1 MNLWRYCHFTIYIEF
16 IGRMWYK
23 ICDILSS
30 LLLNSSCDK
39 SLRFLVIIMKIDYR
53 KKRSRNSTQA
63 SVEIDYDKLANAIVK
78 ANRMADKEELQ
89 PEQKGKTKIKFF
101 KGLWRLIKGD
111 VDTEEEM
118 TLGLFSLILSGFFF
132 VIAIIGFIFA
142 LFVIGSLI
150 VKMEWAFSQILSN
163 IVFIGVT
170 VLSSFI
176 VCFISVIALCAGREV
191 EKSKDKN
198 FIFNAFSGVV
208 GLIALVVALIALKK

>member
-1 MNLWRYCHFTIYIEF
+1 M
-16 IGRMWYK
+16 
-23 ICDILSS
+23 
-30 LLLNSSCDK
+30 
-39 SLRFLVIIMKIDYR
+39 
-53 KKRSRNSTQA
+53 
-63 SVEIDYDKLANAIVK
+63 
-78 ANRMADKEELQ
+78 
-89 PEQKGKTKIKFF
+89 
-101 KGLWRLIKGD
+101 IKGD

-132 VIAIIGFIFA
+132 VI
-142 LFVIGSLI
+142 GSLI
-150 VKMEWAFSQILSN
+150 VKIIKMEWAFSQILSN